1 MSGTDNPV
9 VLVVEDEPD
18 VGETYELW
26 LAGDYEVRRAAS
38 GAAALETLDED
49 VDVVLLDRMMPGM
62 SGNEVLAELRER
74 GHDARVAMVTAVDPD
89 FDIVEMGFDDYVT
102 KPPTREALVETITDL
117 LERSERADRVRE
129 YQSLLSKRTV
139 LEAEKSEAELAEPD
153 GVGVPERV
161 DEFLGC
167 HIGGCRPA
175 GKKRRGLAA
184 GGPGGVGAR
193 SEERTGAATERAIAR
208 RWAAPSGPRSRRSG
222 TAGG

>member
-1 MSGTDNPV
+1 MSGTDDPV

-18 VGETYELW
+18 VGETYEMW

-117 LERSERADRVRE
+117 LERSERADRVRK

-139 LEAEKSEAELAEPD
+139 LETEKSEAELAESD
-153 GVGVPERV
+153 AYARLEERIEALEQDLEA
-161 DEFLGC
+161 DEDRFLDDSEF
-167 HIGGCRPA
+167 
-175 GKKRRGLAA
+175 
-184 GGPGGVGAR
+184 VGALR
-193 SEERTGAATERAIAR
+193 DFEESNG
-208 RWAAPSGPRSRRSG
+208 
-222 TAGG
+222 

>member
-1 MSGTDNPV
+1 MSGTDDPV

-38 GAAALETLDED
+38 GGTALETLDED

-62 SGNEVLAELRER
+62 SGDEVLAELRER

-139 LEAEKSEAELAEPD
+139 LETEKSEAELAESD
-153 GVGVPERV
+153 AYARLEERIEALERDIEA
-161 DEFLGC
+161 DEDRFLDDSEF
-167 HIGGCRPA
+167 
-175 GKKRRGLAA
+175 
-184 GGPGGVGAR
+184 VGALR
-193 SEERTGAATERAIAR
+193 DFEES
-208 RWAAPSGPRSRRSG
+208 SG
-222 TAGG
+222 

>member
-1 MSGTDNPV
+1 M
-9 VLVVEDEPD
+9 LVVEDEPD

-49 VDVVLLDRMMPGM
+49 VDVVLLDRMMPSM

-117 LERSERADRVRE
+117 LERNERADRVRE
-129 YQSLLSKRTV
+129 YQSLLSKRTL
-139 LEAEKSEAELAEPD
+139 LETEKSEAELAESD
-153 GVGVPERV
+153 AYARLEERIEALERDIEA
-161 DEFLGC
+161 DEDRFLNDSEF
-167 HIGGCRPA
+167 
-175 GKKRRGLAA
+175 
-184 GGPGGVGAR
+184 VGALR
-193 SEERTGAATERAIAR
+193 KFEGS
-208 RWAAPSGPRSRRSG
+208 SG
-222 TAGG
+222 

>member
-1 MSGTDNPV
+1 MSGTDDPV

-18 VGETYELW
+18 VGETYEMW
-26 LAGDYEVRRAAS
+26 LASDYEVRRAAS

-62 SGNEVLAELRER
+62 SGDEVLAKLRER

-139 LEAEKSEAELAEPD
+139 LETEKSEAELAESD
-153 GVGVPERV
+153 AYARLEERIEALERDLEA
-161 DEFLGC
+161 DEDRFLDDSEF
-167 HIGGCRPA
+167 
-175 GKKRRGLAA
+175 
-184 GGPGGVGAR
+184 VGALR
-193 SEERTGAATERAIAR
+193 DFKESNG
-208 RWAAPSGPRSRRSG
+208 
-222 TAGG
+222 

>member
-1 MSGTDNPV
+1 MSGTDDPV

-18 VGETYELW
+18 VGETYEMW
-26 LAGDYEVRRAAS
+26 LAGNYEVRRAAS

-102 KPPTREALVETITDL
+102 KPPTRETLVETITDL

-129 YQSLLSKRTV
+129 YQSLLSKRTL
-139 LEAEKSEAELAEPD
+139 LETEKSEAELAESD
-153 GVGVPERV
+153 AYARLEERIEALEQDLEA
-161 DEFLGC
+161 DEDRFLDDSEF
-167 HIGGCRPA
+167 
-175 GKKRRGLAA
+175 
-184 GGPGGVGAR
+184 VGALR
-193 SEERTGAATERAIAR
+193 DFKESNG
-208 RWAAPSGPRSRRSG
+208 
-222 TAGG
+222 

>member
-1 MSGTDNPV
+1 MSGTDDPV

-26 LAGDYEVRRAAS
+26 LAGDYEVRHAAS
-38 GAAALETLDED
+38 GPAALETLDED

-129 YQSLLSKRTV
+129 YQSLLSKRTL
-139 LEAEKSEAELAEPD
+139 LETEKSEAELAESD
-153 GVGVPERV
+153 AYARLEERIEALERDIEA
-161 DEFLGC
+161 DEDRFLDDSEF
-167 HIGGCRPA
+167 
-175 GKKRRGLAA
+175 
-184 GGPGGVGAR
+184 VGALR
-193 SEERTGAATERAIAR
+193 DFEES
-208 RWAAPSGPRSRRSG
+208 SG
-222 TAGG
+222 